1 MAAGVMV
8 TATGAV
14 VILYL
19 LSRRIVWARNGEDDS
34 GGELGKSGRSGR
46 RRIVRR
52 PAQAPATWLE
62 TISTLSETLRFTYS
76 ETLGKWPIADLA
88 FGINYLMRRQGN
100 FPTASVYAGSNCI
113 ELKGPEII
121 MDLTELLRFLT
132 LCMLFSKKPFAVFLE
147 SAGYTHEDVLLQKPK
162 AGIMQPA
169 FTIIRD
175 TNSKC
180 ILLLIRGTH
189 SIKDTLTA
197 ATGAVVPFHHSV
209 LHDGGLSNLVLGYA
223 HCGMVAAARWIAKL
237 SVPCLLKA
245 LDENPSFK
253 VQIVGHSLGGGTAS
267 LLTYILREQK
277 EFASATCFTF
287 APAACMTWDLA
298 ESGKHF
304 ITTIIN
310 GSDLVPTFSASSVDD
325 LRSEVTSSSWS
336 NDLRDQVEHTRVLSV
351 VYRSATAIGS
361 RLPSIA
367 SAKAKVAGA
376 GAILRP
382 VSSGT
387 QVMLKRAQDV
397 AQAVVQTRST
407 LSSWSCIGPR
417 RRAISSQLN
426 SKVTDMPEA
435 SAIMAERRSTEALLA
450 ETVAID
456 RKGHKRTEHSSSS
469 SGHKR
474 TEHSSSSSS
483 ESDRDEPDEE
493 EEEEPLISIDQVI
506 AETSSI
512 EEDVTEGELWD
523 ELDRELTRQE
533 NERDS
538 EAMEEEAAAAKEIT
552 EEETVI
558 TGGGDSSTGQNQSP
572 VSASSMDLIENQ
584 RFYPPGKIMH
594 IVSVTETE
602 SETERDEVV
611 VVGTT
616 TVERVRIYET
626 PRELYRKI
634 RLSRTMINDHYMPI
648 KSISGLA
655 EFLADQHSEDLYCDD
670 LILKQKPP
678 LGFGN
683 D

>member
-1 MAAGVMV
+1 VNSD
-8 TATGAV
+8 AV
-14 VILYL
+14 IIYSFHVCVAVPMQSFFFLIHGTILCVA
-19 LSRRIVWARNGEDDS
+19 SDIAC
-34 GGELGKSGRSGR
+34 
-46 RRIVRR
+46 
-52 PAQAPATWLE
+52 
-62 TISTLSETLRFTYS
+62 LRFS
-76 ETLGKWPIADLA
+76 
-88 FGINYLMRRQGN
+88 FFFFQGN

-387 QVMLKRAQDV
+387 QVAY
-397 AQAVVQTRST
+397 VVHN
-407 LSSWSCIGPR
+407 
-417 RRAISSQLN
+417 AN
-426 SKVTDMPEA
+426 
-435 SAIMAERRSTEALLA
+435 
-450 ETVAID
+450 
-456 RKGHKRTEHSSSS
+456 
-469 SGHKR
+469 
-474 TEHSSSSSS
+474 
-483 ESDRDEPDEE
+483 
-493 EEEEPLISIDQVI
+493 
-506 AETSSI
+506 
-512 EEDVTEGELWD
+512 
-523 ELDRELTRQE
+523 
-533 NERDS
+533 
-538 EAMEEEAAAAKEIT
+538 
-552 EEETVI
+552 TVI
-558 TGGGDSSTGQNQSP
+558 S
-572 VSASSMDLIENQ
+572 
-584 RFYPPGKIMH
+584 
-594 IVSVTETE
+594 
-602 SETERDEVV
+602 
-611 VVGTT
+611 
-616 TVERVRIYET
+616 
-626 PRELYRKI
+626 
-634 RLSRTMINDHYMPI
+634 
-648 KSISGLA
+648 
-655 EFLADQHSEDLYCDD
+655 
-670 LILKQKPP
+670 
-678 LGFGN
+678 
-683 D
+683 